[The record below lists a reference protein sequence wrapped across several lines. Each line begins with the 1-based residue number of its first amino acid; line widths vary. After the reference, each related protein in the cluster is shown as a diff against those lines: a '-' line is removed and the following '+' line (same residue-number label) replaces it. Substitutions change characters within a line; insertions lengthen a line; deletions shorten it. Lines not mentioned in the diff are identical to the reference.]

1 VSNQVALAGASLPSP
16 CRVTARCGS
25 AYVCPSRGSGLRG
38 GDRHAVT
45 RAPTGSP
52 ELSSPSKVSP
62 TRRVAPCWL
71 PALPPRRLSTGL
83 GVFLVGRAA
92 EPRPRRSSLGVR
104 LSFGACAASCPP
116 PPVRPRPAPRER
128 VETVLPIGGL
138 PLLGSCSH
146 ERLDAGCPFFTVTAR
161 AAPTERRSPNLRPV
175 PSSGFLP
182 LSTVLAVLAARTSP
196 FRSPPFVRRGT
207 PTLRGLLSC
216 RSRPWNCPP
225 ELSLPEKPYPLSR
238 AACSLAG
245 SRSIRRL
252 RSAPE
257 DFAELSPPR
266 RPPAKDHPEVT
277 RDDRGRDD
285 GSLPR

>member
-1 VSNQVALAGASLPSP
+1 VTGDGAL
-16 CRVTARCGS
+16 RF
-25 AYVCPSRGSGLRG
+25 GLRLPIQRLWTPMRWSPRG
-38 GDRHAVT
+38 HPRTDRL
-45 RAPTGSP
+45 P

-71 PALPPRRLSTGL
+71 PALPPRRRSTGL

-104 LSFGACAASCPP
+104 LSFGACAASYPP
-116 PPVRPRPAPRER
+116 PPVRPCPVPRER
-128 VETVLPIGGL
+128 GETVRPFGGL
-138 PLLGSCSH
+138 PLLGSRSH
-146 ERLDAGCPFFTVTAR
+146 GHFDAGCPFFAVTAR
-161 AAPTERRSPNLRPV
+161 AAPTEQRSPNLRPV

-196 FRSPPFVRRGT
+196 LRSPPFVRRGT

-216 RSRPWNCPP
+216 RSRPWSRPP
-225 ELSLPEKPYPLSR
+225 ELSPPEKPYPLSR

-245 SRSIRRL
+245 SRSVRRL

-257 DFAELSPPR
+257 VFAELSPPS
-266 RPPAKDHPEVT
+266 RPLAPGLREVA